1 MRSDAGVRQSVVAE
15 RLGISQA
22 AYSRLETG
30 EVEITVVKLLELCD
44 FYGVSAVEAIKAM
57 V

>member
-1 MRSDAGVRQSVVAE
+1 MRLAAGFKQCVVAE

-30 EVEITVVKLLELCD
+30 EVEITVMKLLELCD
-44 FYGVSAVEAIKAM
+44 FYGVSAVEAVEAM